1 MYSKFRKPVR
11 NIKYFES
18 VYCVV
23 LGLYCVLRGGRS
35 IIWVFRGLEEE
46 SCGSKLPL
54 MLMDLDS
61 YGTSKWDLWG
71 LRGNLEYYYL

>member
-11 NIKYFES
+11 NIKSFER

-35 IIWVFRGLEEE
+35 ITRVFRGLEEE
-46 SCGSKLPL
+46 SCGQKSPL
-54 MLMDLDS
+54 MLKELDS
-61 YGTSKWDLWG
+61 YGTSKLNLWV
-71 LRGNLEYYYL
+71 LRVNVEY